1 MRIAINARSLTSDKT
16 GIGNYILNLIFALAQ
31 IDKENNYV
39 ILYDPDQIKGN
50 IKFPNQRNFEL
61 APCQWENYWEQ
72 ICLPTELEKRHIDIL
87 HAPAFTI
94 PVIKVCKT
102 VVTIHD
108 ITYKLFPDNF
118 DKYAIDYYNKW
129 VPISVQNADMVITDS
144 ECTTRD
150 VIEHYS
156 IPEEKIETIH
166 LSCGRE
172 FRKLSHMDLSS
183 VCQKYGI
190 KGRYILYVGTLE
202 YRKNIHRMLSAFKLL
217 RQQKVI
223 EHQFLLVGKQRP
235 FFDVNE
241 IIKKL
246 DLGDSVVITNYVP
259 DFVLPILYNAAD
271 LFVYVSLYEG
281 FGIPPLEA
289 MSCGTPVVS
298 SNTSSLPEVVG
309 DAALMVNPFDVE
321 DIANAMY
328 KLLTDH
334 ALRQELIQKGFKRAE
349 HFSWIKTA
357 SKTLSVY
364 NKLKKLTI

>member
-1 MRIAINARSLTSDKT
+1 MRIAINARSLTSNKT
-16 GIGNYILNLIFALAQ
+16 GIGNYILNLIFALAE
-31 IDKENNYV
+31 IDKKNDYV
-39 ILYDPDQIKGN
+39 ILYDPSQIKGN
-50 IKFPNQRNFEL
+50 FKLPNQKNFEL

-87 HAPAFTI
+87 HSPAFTI

-108 ITYKLFPDNF
+108 ITYKLFPENF
-118 DKYAIDYYNKW
+118 DRYAIDYYNKW
-129 VPISVQNADMVITDS
+129 VPISVQNSNMVITDS

-150 VIEHYS
+150 VMEHYS
-156 IPEEKIETIH
+156 IPKEKIETIH
-166 LSCGRE
+166 LACGKE
-172 FRKLSHMDLSS
+172 FQKLPYVDLSF
-183 VCQKYGI
+183 VRQRYGI
-190 KGRYILYVGTLE
+190 KERYILYVGTLE

-217 RQQKVI
+217 KQRNGI

-235 FFDVNE
+235 SFNING
-241 IIKKL
+241 IIEEL
-246 DLGDSVVITNYVP
+246 DLEGSVVLTNYIP
-259 DFVLPILYNAAD
+259 DYFLPILYNAAD
-271 LFVYVSLYEG
+271 MFVYVSLYEG

-289 MSCGTPVVS
+289 MSCGIPVIS

-309 DAALMVNPFDVE
+309 DAALMVDPYDIE

-328 KLLTDH
+328 QLITDQDKW
-334 ALRQELIQKGFKRAE
+334 QELSRKGVERSR

-364 NKLKKLTI
+364 NKLQNLAV